1 MNLKHI
7 MIASAIAAS
16 LASCSGNNQGGND
29 VIIEKPE
36 FVSQDGQFTIEAL
49 EALGRVSDIKVSPDG
64 KKVLFAIS
72 YESVEHNK
80 SNADLYTMNI
90 DGSDLKRITRT
101 PSSENG
107 FTWIAGGEKIA
118 FSYPKDGKSQI
129 WVMNADG
136 SGRACVSDVEK
147 GVQGFLFSP
156 DEKKVV
162 IISPIKFSREA
173 KDLYAD
179 LPEATGRVI
188 DDLNYKHWDEWITEI
203 PHPFIADFDGAK
215 VSGLYDIMSDEL
227 RFESPVKPFGGVESF
242 AWSPDSKNL
251 VYTSRKKEGVNYA
264 ISTNTDLYLYNLED
278 KSTRN
283 LTDGMMGYD
292 TNPAFSPDG
301 KTLAFLSMEHDGY
314 ESDKNRIFTLDMASG
329 VKTDLTAEWDYT
341 ADAIAWAPDGKSIYF
356 IAPKDG
362 VTPIFNIDETSHEVK
377 VVADGLC
384 DYAALAPVA
393 DGSMVTLRHSMVYPN
408 EVFHVAANG
417 EVKQISNVNTE
428 LLASLKMPKV
438 EKKMV
443 PTTDGK
449 EMLVWAIYPADFDS
463 TKTYPS
469 LLYCQG
475 GPQQA
480 VSQFWSYRWNLA
492 LMAANGYIVIAP
504 NRRGLPGFGTEWNAQ
519 ISGDYGGQNMKDYLA
534 AVDYMKQY
542 PYIDS
547 ARIGATGASYGG
559 FSVYWLA
566 GNHDKRFAALLA
578 HAGIFNMEAQY
589 LETEEMWFAN
599 WDMGGGAI
607 NAPANSADAPDYG
620 AFWRKDNAIA
630 QRTFANSPHR
640 FVDRWDTPIMISHG
654 EFDYRILSSQG
665 EMAFNAAKLR
675 GIPAEMVIF
684 PDENHWIL
692 KPQNAILWQRLFFR
706 WFDRWLKNDSKKT
719 E

>member
-1 MNLKHI
+1 GAFH
-7 MIASAIAAS
+7 
-16 LASCSGNNQGGND
+16 
-29 VIIEKPE
+29 E
-36 FVSQDGQFTIEAL
+36 FPQF
-49 EALGRVSDIKVSPDG
+49 V
-64 KKVLFAIS
+64 
-72 YESVEHNK
+72 
-80 SNADLYTMNI
+80 
-90 DGSDLKRITRT
+90 GSHDCRL
-101 PSSENG
+101 
-107 FTWIAGGEKIA
+107 
-118 FSYPKDGKSQI
+118 
-129 WVMNADG
+129 VADG

-599 WDMGGGAI
+599 WDM
-607 NAPANSADAPDYG
+607 
-620 AFWRKDNAIA
+620 
-630 QRTFANSPHR
+630 
-640 FVDRWDTPIMISHG
+640 
-654 EFDYRILSSQG
+654 
-665 EMAFNAAKLR
+665 
-675 GIPAEMVIF
+675 
-684 PDENHWIL
+684 
-692 KPQNAILWQRLFFR
+692 
-706 WFDRWLKNDSKKT
+706 
-719 E
+719 

>member
-7 MIASAIAAS
+7 MIASAVAAS
-16 LASCSGNNQGGND
+16 LASCSGNEGSD
-29 VIIEKPE
+29 KEVLVDKPE
-36 FVSQDGQFTIEAL
+36 FVSKDGKFTIDAL
-49 EALGRVSDIKVSPDG
+49 EALGRVSEIKVSPDG
-64 KKVLFAIS
+64 KKVLFSIS

-80 SNADLYTMNI
+80 SNADLYVMNL
-90 DGSDLKRITRT
+90 DGSDLRRITRT
-101 PSSENG
+101 ASSESG
-107 FTWIAGGEKIA
+107 FVWIAGGEKIA
-118 FSYPKDGKSQI
+118 FVYPADGKPQL

-136 SGRACVSDVEK
+136 SDRKQVSELEK
-147 GVQGFLFSP
+147 GIQGFLFSP

-162 IISPIKFSREA
+162 LISNIKYTREA

-188 DDLNYKHWDEWITEI
+188 DDLNYKHWDEWVTEI
-203 PHPFIADFDGAK
+203 PHPFIADFDGSK
-215 VSGLYDIMSDEL
+215 LSGITDIMSDEL
-227 RFESPVKPFGGVESF
+227 FESPVKPFGGAESF
-242 AWSPDSKNL
+242 AWSPDSKSL
-251 VYTSRKKEGVNYA
+251 VYTSRKKEGMKYA

-283 LTDGMMGYD
+283 LTEGMMGYD

-301 KTLAFLSMEHDGY
+301 STLAFLSMEHDGY
-314 ESDKNRIFTLDMASG
+314 ESDKNRIFTLDLASG
-329 VKTDLTAEWDYT
+329 NKTDLTTDWDYT
-341 ADAIAWAPDGKSIYF
+341 ADAIAWAPDGKSLYF
-356 IAPKDG
+356 LAAKDG
-362 VTPIFNIDETSHEVK
+362 VTPIFNINAATREVK
-377 VVADGLC
+377 VVADGMC

-393 DGSMVTLRHSMVYPN
+393 DGSLVTLRHSMLYPN
-408 EVFHVAANG
+408 EVFHINASG
-417 EVKQISNVNTE
+417 EVKQISNVNTD

-449 EMLVWAIYPADFDS
+449 EMLVWAVYPADFDS

-492 LMAANGYIVIAP
+492 LMASNGYIVIAP

-542 PYIDS
+542 PYIDP

-566 GNHDKRFAALLA
+566 GNHNKRFAALLA

-589 LETEEMWFAN
+589 LETEELWFAN
-599 WDMGGGAI
+599 WDMGGGAV
-607 NAPANSADAPDYG
+607 NAPANSADMPDYG

-630 QRTFANSPHR
+630 QRTFATSPHR

-654 EFDYRILSSQG
+654 ELDYRILSSQG

-706 WFDRWLKNDSKKT
+706 WFDRWLKNEGK
-719 E
+719 EAE